1 MFELEDKRKE
11 RMKDLATLIQ
21 KVYRGWTQ
29 WRKVREERIEGGR
42 EGGRDGEGR
51 GMRRGEGRG
60 GSEGGRAEGRK
71 GWMDG

>member
-42 EGGRDGEGR
+42 EGWGGERDGEG
-51 GMRRGEGRG
+51 G
-60 GSEGGRAEGRK
+60 K
-71 GWMDG
+71 DGWMDG

>member
-29 WRKVREERIEGGR
+29 WRKVREGGRKGGR
-42 EGGRDGEGR
+42 EGGDR
-51 GMRRGEGRG
+51 GMEVK
-60 GSEGGRAEGRK
+60 EGGRGREGRRERE
-71 GWMDG
+71 GGR